1 MRLSKVQ
8 ITRFRSI
15 WDSTEFDIG
24 EITCLVGKN
33 ESGKTALLQALY
45 KLNPLNSEDGD
56 FDVRMDYP
64 RQSVAQYRRQVER
77 GEKEDAEAVKATYAL
92 ERSDIE
98 AVEEAFGE
106 NCFTVKEPVLT
117 IAKRYSNRNT
127 IYSLDIDEDAILR
140 HLIADANLSVE
151 ENKILLE
158 QETLIQVSDA
168 LSELSETEAVL
179 ALHRKVS
186 TIVDRSY
193 SVYIYQQVL
202 KTRIP
207 KFLYFDEYY
216 LMRGQDNLNALVDR
230 VRNDEL
236 LRSDYPLI
244 GLIELA
250 GLELEELLESDHT
263 QTLTAEIS
271 AAESALSAMILPYWS
286 QNKNLR
292 MKFDIRVGLDN
303 DPEGMREG
311 LNIWGLVVNT
321 RNHVELPIETRSRG
335 FVWFF
340 SFLAWY
346 SNLRGEGEDIILL
359 LDEPGLSLHAKAQ
372 EDLLRYI
379 DKELRPHHQ
388 VIYTTHSPFMVDPH
402 NLDRA
407 RIVQDMGMEQQAGGQ
422 ANNLGTEVL
431 SEIREATNDTLFP
444 LQGALGYEI
453 YQNLFIGPN
462 SLVVEGV
469 SDLMYIQIIS
479 GILQERG
486 EEGLSD
492 DWVTTPVGGV
502 TNVPTFVALIG
513 AQGKLNV
520 VVLVDRHKRDEQK
533 IGNLYRERL
542 LTKKKILTYA
552 DFLPQREADVED
564 MFDPEFYLKL
574 VNETYGANIHER
586 DLPSGKLILKRL
598 EEHLKI
604 NPLPNSAK
612 FNHYR
617 PAKHFLENTGELES
631 ELSDLELDN
640 WRHAFKTINPLLKK

>member
-1 MRLSKVQ
+1 MRLIKVRV
-8 ITRFRSI
+8 TRFRSI
-15 WDSTEFDIG
+15 WDSTEFDIDDV
-24 EITCLVGKN
+24 TCLVGKN
-33 ESGKTALLQALY
+33 ESGKTALLQALH

-77 GEKEDAEAVKATYAL
+77 EDKKHEEAVKATYAL
-92 ERSDIE
+92 EKSDIE

-106 NCFTVKEPVLT
+106 NCFTVQEPVLT
-117 IAKRYSNRNT
+117 ISKSYSNGIT
-127 IYSLDIDEDAILR
+127 VYGLDIDEDAILR
-140 HLIADANLSVE
+140 HLIADANLPVE
-151 ENKILLE
+151 EYKILLE
-158 QETLIQVSDA
+158 QEMLIQVSDA
-168 LSELSETEAVL
+168 LSEFSETEAVL
-179 ALHRKVS
+179 ALHQGIGKILDS
-186 TIVDRSY
+186 SFSD
-193 SVYIYQQVL
+193 YIYQHVL
-202 KTRIP
+202 KKRIP

-230 VRNDEL
+230 VRNETL
-236 LRSDYPLI
+236 LKSDYPLI

-250 GLELEELLESDHT
+250 GLELDDLLESDHT

-292 MKFDIRVGLDN
+292 MKFDIRVGLGN
-303 DPEGMREG
+303 DPEGMRDG

-321 RNHVELPIETRSRG
+321 RNHVELPIESRSRG

-346 SNLRGEGEDIILL
+346 SNLRGEGQDIILL

-379 DKELRPHHQ
+379 DKELIPHHQ

-407 RIVQDMGMEQQAGGQ
+407 RIVQDMGMERQGGGQ
-422 ANNLGTEVL
+422 ANKVGTEVL
-431 SEIREATNDTLFP
+431 SETRKATNDTLFP

-453 YQNLFIGPN
+453 YQNLFVGPN
-462 SLVVEGV
+462 CLVVEGV
-469 SDLMYIQIIS
+469 SDLMYIQIVS
-479 GILQERG
+479 GILQEKG
-486 EEGLSD
+486 EEGLHS
-492 DWVTTPVGGV
+492 DWVITPVGGV

-513 AQGKLNV
+513 AQGNLNV
-520 VVLVDRHKRDEQK
+520 VVFVDKHKRDEQK
-533 IGNLYRERL
+533 IGNLYKERL

-574 VNETYGANIHER
+574 VNETYGATISER
-586 DLPSGKLILKRL
+586 DLPSGKLVLKRL
-598 EEHLKI
+598 EEHLKSD
-604 NPLPNSAK
+604 PLPNSAS

-617 PAKHFLENTGELES
+617 PAQHFLEHSGELKS
-631 ELSDLELDN
+631 ELSDLVLDN
-640 WRHAFKTINPLLKK
+640 WGCAFKTINSLLKK